1 MTSAYNQGVCPEVQI
16 RHRLRIAREHAGYDQ
31 GQLAD
36 LVGVSRNTISNAET
50 GAVEPRRIIVNAWA
64 LACGV
69 PVDWIITGKPPHNPD
84 DPTSGLRII
93 SPDDPTLPQQTAQ
106 VLAARVV
113 SLPRRPI
120 TRKAG

>member
-69 PVDWIITGKPPHNPD
+69 PVDWIITGKPPNDDP

-93 SPDDPTLPQQTAQ
+93 RNEPDRVIQQSKGLSAVRTSRRASNKD
-106 VLAARVV
+106 AA
-113 SLPRRPI
+113 
-120 TRKAG
+120 

>member
-69 PVDWIITGKPPHNPD
+69 PVDWIITGKPPNDDP

-93 SPDDPTLPQQTAQ
+93 SNEPDMLIQQRSSLSALQPSRRTSNKD
-106 VLAARVV
+106 AA
-113 SLPRRPI
+113 
-120 TRKAG
+120 